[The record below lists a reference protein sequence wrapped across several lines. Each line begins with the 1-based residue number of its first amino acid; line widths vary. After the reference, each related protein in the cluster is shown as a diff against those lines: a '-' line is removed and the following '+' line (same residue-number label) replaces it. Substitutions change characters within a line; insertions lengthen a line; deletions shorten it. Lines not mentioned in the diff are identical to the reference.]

1 MTAQFINLPHRA
13 AAVHY
18 STHVDT
24 GCSNVC
30 VVRSAF
36 SMLPVAV
43 CDASRRLKEAKIRL
57 AKAKKAAQE
66 QEAAAA

>member
-1 MTAQFINLPHRA
+1 MVALRQTRA
-13 AAVHY
+13 DSLGALDSSPAM
-18 STHVDT
+18 
-24 GCSNVC
+24 
-30 VVRSAF
+30 RRKLAP

-43 CDASRRLKEAKIRL
+43 CDASRRLNEAKIRL